1 MKSNCDKTECWA
13 HLDWH
18 CEHAGI
24 LRVFAPGKQAWVDEY
39 ENALPFVAVD
49 ENTIEFVGLTKKIT
63 PSQWRA
69 VRSACK
75 AAGLKMVFKRIKNG
89 VERKREVR

>member
-1 MKSNCDKTECWA
+1 MTECWA
-13 HLDWH
+13 HLEWH
-18 CEHAGI
+18 CEHAG
-24 LRVFAPGKQAWVDEY
+24 LVRVFADGKQYGDEY

-49 ENTIEFVGLTKKIT
+49 ESTIEFVGLTKKLT

-69 VRSACK
+69 ARSECK

-89 VERKREVR
+89 VERKREVI